1 MEVLAEL
8 LWTILQQH
16 PTLLPVVVP
25 RIVQMLLFPVSGKYM
40 EEGGESQIVIME
52 KGSQKVIMNK
62 GPQKVILEKGPQIV
76 IMEKGSQIFIMNK
89 GSQRR
94 G

>member
-25 RIVQMLLFPVSGKYM
+25 RIVQMLLFPVSGKCM
-40 EEGGESQIVIME
+40 EEGGESQIVIMN

-62 GPQKVILEKGPQIV
+62 GYFGEGATESYYGERVTESYYG
-76 IMEKGSQIFIMNK
+76 EG
-89 GSQRR
+89 GHR
-94 G
+94 